1 MFLGNFTHTIDIKGR
16 LSIPV
21 KFREPINVDSNG
33 IVFLTMQLDPCLVAY
48 TQAEWSLLLDKIK
61 ELPEMNIGV
70 KEYRRLLYSRA
81 SECSLDKQGRILI
94 PQKLRD
100 YAGLEGDTYLV
111 GNNNKIEIWH
121 PGRWDE
127 AEARALENAENIQS
141 ELAKLG
147 V

>member
-1 MFLGNFTHTIDIKGR
+1 MFLGNFTHTIDTKGR

-33 IVFLTMQLDPCLVAY
+33 TVFITTELDPCIVAY
-48 TQAEWSLLLDKIK
+48 TLSEWNLLLEKVK
-61 ELPEMNIGV
+61 NLPVMNTGV
-70 KEYRRLLYSRA
+70 KNFRRLLFSRA

-111 GNNNKIEIWH
+111 GNDNKIEIWN
-121 PGRWDE
+121 PRRWEE
-127 AEARALENAENIQS
+127 AESRATEDAEAIQD

-147 V
+147 M